1 MSTDQFW
8 QIIEASRGSKQ
19 EEQLELF
26 KVQLQQLSP
35 QELIQFERIFLEH
48 SFAAYNWDLWL
59 VAWLCQGGMCSDD
72 GFMDFR
78 SWLISRGRAIYGTA
92 MADADSLA
100 DEMRQTEHPV
110 FELFGYVPSQTY
122 RALTGESF
130 PDFGFQ
136 HPKEPSGGDW
146 LRPALK
152 NRTGSKV
159 LNRCVVFRE
168 MGDEEFAAIEQR
180 FPRVWQLCVE
190 RGIIT
195 PGATAPPP
203 STLPTVE
210 QIAATVD
217 PKLATTDFAA
227 YLKAVGDAARQTYKK
242 KD

>member
-1 MSTDQFW
+1 M
-8 QIIEASRGSKQ
+8 E
-19 EEQLELF
+19 
-26 KVQLQQLSP
+26 
-35 QELIQFERIFLEH
+35 FERLFVEYC
-48 SFAAYNWDLWL
+48 FAAYSWDLWL

-78 SWLISRGRAIYGTA
+78 SWLISRGRATYGTA
-92 MADADSLA
+92 LANADSLA
-100 DEMRQTEHPV
+100 DEMRQTDHPE
-110 FELFGYVPSQTY
+110 FESFGYVPGQTY
-122 RALTGESF
+122 RALTGEDF
-130 PDFGFQ
+130 PDFGFR
-136 HPKEPSGGDW
+136 HPKEPCGGDW

-152 NRTGSKV
+152 DRTGSKI

-195 PGATAPPP
+195 TGATPPPP

-217 PKLATTDFAA
+217 PNLATTDFAA
-227 YLKAVGDAARQTYKK
+227 YLKAVGDAARHAYKK

>member
-8 QIIEASRGSKQ
+8 EIIEASHAATQ
-19 EEQLELF
+19 EQQLELF
-26 KVQLQQLSP
+26 RGRLQQLSP
-35 QELIQFERIFLEH
+35 QELIEFERIFVEH
-48 SFAAYNWDLWL
+48 SFAAYSWDLWL
-59 VAWLCQGGMCSDD
+59 VAWLFQGGMCSDD

-78 SWLISRGRAIYGTA
+78 SWLISRGRATYETA
-92 MADADSLA
+92 LADADSLV
-100 DEMRQTEHPV
+100 DEMRQTEHPE

-122 RALTGESF
+122 RALTGEEF
-130 PDFGFQ
+130 PDFGFR
-136 HPKEPSGGDW
+136 HPKEPCGGDW

-152 NRTGSKV
+152 DRTGSKI

-195 PGATAPPP
+195 TGATPPPP

-217 PKLATTDFAA
+217 PNLATTDFAA
-227 YLKAVGDAARQTYKK
+227 YLKAVGDAARQAYKK